1 VEVPICFVPVL
12 IIVSDEPSLFAEEM
26 ILRLKQEIRKMG
38 IIFLIYPSMPK
49 VKYYSL
55 F

>member
-1 VEVPICFVPVL
+1 
-12 IIVSDEPSLFAEEM
+12 
-26 ILRLKQEIRKMG
+26 RKMG

-55 F
+55 SFRRTNYIPEFGGVTRM